1 MRTCTAVLLGLLLL
15 AVFLFGVFLLAP
27 FPILLFPAI
36 IKTQVYLRQEKD
48 GQFPT
53 ATFYWS
59 NLPAIQYYEM
69 YYFNITNPDEVLY
82 SGAKARLVELGPYV
96 WAETEFKEGIDFRQ
110 SGNTVYYRNNKTWV
124 YSQENSCAGCHLE
137 DLLMLPNAAYMSAV
151 YMQQQQNFSKVMTK
165 ALDVLLL
172 LLGESPLRS
181 VTQGGVSFESYPDP
195 LITLINSNL
204 TKVLLSFLG
213 NPITLPNVPAMG
225 YFPLYNHTCDED
237 YVIKTGKDNTDNL
250 ASIQRWAN
258 MSNLPWWGDD
268 YSSDI
273 TNSGDGTFQKPGLK
287 KTDRLKQFQSFACR
301 AFYLHYDSDTNV
313 KGINAMRFKMDTDTY
328 DTTLELNKGYR
339 YENTEMVDYFP
350 SWPCG
355 LNHTYK
361 PNANG
366 CSNVDCSLF
375 QNWCDGC
382 CNGTHYKSTVFLPP
396 GIVPLRCL
404 PGQNVPLPFAGFLSP
419 PHFLWS
425 PPEVQDNTY
434 GLHPDPELHD
444 PATFDIQP
452 LTGSTVNG
460 QFRMQLSVPIYNN
473 QGFTESRQLKNSFLP
488 SFWVGI
494 RVAMRD
500 YAHDYIYFNTT
511 ELPRIVLG
519 IGIGLVAGSVLAA
532 LIWAFFG
539 IRRKG
544 TGFSSIFKKSGRSSS
559 WSPL

>member
-1 MRTCTAVLLGLLLL
+1 
-15 AVFLFGVFLLAP
+15 
-27 FPILLFPAI
+27 
-36 IKTQVYLRQEKD
+36 
-48 GQFPT
+48 
-53 ATFYWS
+53 
-59 NLPAIQYYEM
+59 LPA
-69 YYFNITNPDEVLY
+69 
-82 SGAKARLVELGPYV
+82 
-96 WAETEFKEGIDFRQ
+96 
-110 SGNTVYYRNNKTWV
+110 
-124 YSQENSCAGCHLE
+124 
-137 DLLMLPNAAYMSAV
+137 
-151 YMQQQQNFSKVMTK
+151 
-165 ALDVLLL
+165 
-172 LLGESPLRS
+172 
-181 VTQGGVSFESYPDP
+181 
-195 LITLINSNL
+195 
-204 TKVLLSFLG
+204 LSFLWCSISAWCMTIYSASTLIHCVETEIYIREVAFAG
-213 NPITLPNVPAMG
+213 LMAMRRKRRINPPPAAFWRMFTDG
-225 YFPLYNHTCDED
+225 TVCVRLIMYHFLDHFHDMLSLHTCKGPMSSKYNHTCDED

-268 YSSDI
+268 YSSVSWG
-273 TNSGDGTFQKPGLK
+273 TCLPYGTFQKPGLK
-287 KTDRLKQFQSFACR
+287 KTDRLKQFQSFALLLLFM

-339 YENTEMVDYFP
+339 YENTEMV
-350 SWPCG
+350 
-355 LNHTYK
+355 

>member
-225 YFPLYNHTCDED
+225 YFPL
-237 YVIKTGKDNTDNL
+237 V
-250 ASIQRWAN
+250 S
-258 MSNLPWWGDD
+258 
-268 YSSDI
+268 
-273 TNSGDGTFQKPGLK
+273 
-287 KTDRLKQFQSFACR
+287 
-301 AFYLHYDSDTNV
+301 
-313 KGINAMRFKMDTDTY
+313 
-328 DTTLELNKGYR
+328 
-339 YENTEMVDYFP
+339 
-350 SWPCG
+350 
-355 LNHTYK
+355 
-361 PNANG
+361 
-366 CSNVDCSLF
+366 
-375 QNWCDGC
+375 
-382 CNGTHYKSTVFLPP
+382 
-396 GIVPLRCL
+396 
-404 PGQNVPLPFAGFLSP
+404 
-419 PHFLWS
+419 
-425 PPEVQDNTY
+425 TY
-434 GLHPDPELHD
+434 G
-444 PATFDIQP
+444 
-452 LTGSTVNG
+452 S
-460 QFRMQLSVPIYNN
+460 
-473 QGFTESRQLKNSFLP
+473 
-488 SFWVGI
+488 
-494 RVAMRD
+494 
-500 YAHDYIYFNTT
+500 
-511 ELPRIVLG
+511 
-519 IGIGLVAGSVLAA
+519 
-532 LIWAFFG
+532 
-539 IRRKG
+539 
-544 TGFSSIFKKSGRSSS
+544 
-559 WSPL
+559 